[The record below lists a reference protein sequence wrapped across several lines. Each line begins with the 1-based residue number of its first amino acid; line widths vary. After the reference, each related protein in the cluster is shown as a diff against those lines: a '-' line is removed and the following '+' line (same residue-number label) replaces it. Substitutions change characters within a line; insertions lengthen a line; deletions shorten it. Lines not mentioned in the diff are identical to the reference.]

1 MHDQYWRAGVS
12 LRSTSL
18 RLPRESVA
26 LWRGDPRVA
35 RKSAQ
40 SKPARAFGS
49 PAERSMAEA
58 IDRAYLARFTLGNA
72 ALEREV
78 LELFAA
84 QVPVYLSRLREASTA
99 KAWKEAAH
107 TIKGSAAAIGAWR
120 LARFAEMAEKIDVEA
135 AGAVEEGHR
144 DNAVAAL
151 ATAAEDVCRHIAGLL
166 GDA

>member
-1 MHDQYWRAGVS
+1 M
-12 LRSTSL
+12 
-18 RLPRESVA
+18 
-26 LWRGDPRVA
+26 
-35 RKSAQ
+35 AQ
-40 SKPARAFGS
+40 
-49 PAERSMAEA
+49 A

-84 QVPVYLSRLREASTA
+84 QVPVYLSRLREAPTA

-135 AGAVEEGHR
+135 AAAVEEGHR
-144 DNAVAAL
+144 DNALAAL

-166 GDA
+166 GGT